1 MPSGWKT
8 GSAPTTDCASC
19 PTTCATRRCRWLR
32 RSTCSA
38 KPFWGNDRMTM
49 PSWKRIC
56 LPLVLAAAGLPAWSQ
71 AAGGAPQQVVV
82 AGTVPDEATR
92 NAILARVR
100 EVYGAERVVDQLGV
114 GAVVA
119 PPHWSGYVQKLV
131 SPQLKQVSRG
141 QLVIDGNNIEL
152 KGEVANESQRQQLA
166 ADMATVLNPTYAVRN
181 ALRVAAQEQ
190 TLLDATLANRIIEF
204 EAGSSVLRP
213 AGRTILDEMAATLLR
228 MGSRKLEVIGHTD
241 SQGARETNI
250 VLSLARAD
258 AVRSYLAAKGVS
270 PSLISTSGS
279 GPDRPVA
286 PNDTAEGRARNRRIE
301 FRVSQ

>member
-1 MPSGWKT
+1 MTTPWMLRLAPAVLCLSLVPAIAQT
-8 GSAPTTDCASC
+8 SA
-19 PTTCATRRCRWLR
+19 
-32 RSTCSA
+32 
-38 KPFWGNDRMTM
+38 
-49 PSWKRIC
+49 
-56 LPLVLAAAGLPAWSQ
+56 
-71 AAGGAPQQVVV
+71 APNQVVV

-114 GAVVA
+114 GSVVA
-119 PPHWSGYVQKLV
+119 PPNWSGYVQKLV

-141 QLVIDGNNIEL
+141 QLDINGNNIEL
-152 KGEVANESQRQQLA
+152 KGEVANEALRQQLA
-166 ADMATVLNPTYAVRN
+166 GDMATALNPTYAVRN

-190 TLLDATLANRIIEF
+190 TVLDATLANRIIEF

-213 AGRTILDEMAATLLR
+213 AGRSILDEMAATLL
-228 MGSRKLEVIGHTD
+228 KLGNKKVEVIGHTD
-241 SQGARETNI
+241 AQGSRDTNV

-258 AVRSYLAAKGVS
+258 AVRSYLANKGVA

-286 PNDTAEGRARNRRIE
+286 ANDTAEGRARNRRIE

>member
-1 MPSGWKT
+1 
-8 GSAPTTDCASC
+8 
-19 PTTCATRRCRWLR
+19 
-32 RSTCSA
+32 
-38 KPFWGNDRMTM
+38 MTM
-49 PSWKRIC
+49 TPWMKHLTR
-56 LPLVLAAAGLPAWSQ
+56 ALPALLSLAGPPALAQ
-71 AAGGAPQQVVV
+71 ATNAPNQVVV

-100 EVYGAERVVDQLGV
+100 EVYGVERVVDQLGV
-114 GAVVA
+114 GSVVA
-119 PPHWSGYVQKLV
+119 PPNWSGYVQKIV

-141 QLVIDGNNIEL
+141 QLVINGNNIEL

-166 ADMATVLNPTYAVRN
+166 ADMATALNPTYAVRN

-190 TLLDATLANRIIEF
+190 SVLDATLANRIIEF

-213 AGRTILDEMAATLLR
+213 AGRGILDEMAAALLK
-228 MGSRKLEVIGHTD
+228 MGGKKVEVIGHTD
-241 SQGARETNI
+241 SQGTRDTNI

-258 AVRSYLAAKGVS
+258 AVRSYLAAKGVP
-270 PSLISTSGS
+270 PSLITTSGS

-286 PNDTAEGRARNRRIE
+286 ANDTPDGRARNRRIE

>member
-1 MPSGWKT
+1 MTTPTWMNCLA
-8 GSAPTTDCASC
+8 SA
-19 PTTCATRRCRWLR
+19 LL
-32 RSTCSA
+32 
-38 KPFWGNDRMTM
+38 
-49 PSWKRIC
+49 C
-56 LPLVLAAAGLPAWSQ
+56 LAGLPALAQ
-71 AAGGAPQQVVV
+71 TGTAPNQVVV

-114 GAVVA
+114 GSVVA
-119 PPHWSGYVQKLV
+119 PPNWSGYVQKLV

-141 QLVIDGNNIEL
+141 QLAINGNNIEL
-152 KGEVANESQRQQLA
+152 KGEVANEAQRQQLA
-166 ADMATVLNPTYAVRN
+166 ADMATSLNPTYAVRN

-190 TLLDATLANRIIEF
+190 TVLDATLANRIIEF

-213 AGRTILDEMAATLLR
+213 AGRNILDEMAATLL
-228 MGSRKLEVIGHTD
+228 KLGNKKVEVIGHTD
-241 SQGARETNI
+241 SQGARDTNV

-258 AVRSYLAAKGVS
+258 AVRSYLAAKGVA

-286 PNDTAEGRARNRRIE
+286 ANDTPDGRARNRRIE